1 MTDDAR
7 QAAPSPSTI
16 RGVVAGHGTFAS
28 GIISAVEQITGRGAQ
43 FVAISNTGLCLDD
56 IQGALARAL
65 DDTGAR
71 VIFTDL
77 PAGSCT
83 MAVRRMI
90 RERAGVMLVTGVNLS
105 LLLDF
110 AMQDQGD
117 PAEAVQAALDR
128 GRASMVA
135 YGLPAAPPAAVGA
148 TAAGAPPSRV

>member
-1 MTDDAR
+1 
-7 QAAPSPSTI
+7 
-16 RGVVAGHGTFAS
+16 S
-28 GIISAVEQITGRGAQ
+28 GIISAVDQITGRGGQ

-65 DDTGAR
+65 DETGAR

-90 RERAGVMLVTGVNLS
+90 RERPGVLLVTGINLS

-110 AMQDQGD
+110 AMQDEAD
-117 PAEAVQAALDR
+117 PLQAVQEALDR
-128 GRASMVA
+128 GRASMTAHGV
-135 YGLPAAPPAAVGA
+135 PVHGA
-148 TAAGAPPSRV
+148 

>member
-1 MTDDAR
+1 VTEVSADT
-7 QAAPSPSTI
+7 AAVSTV
-16 RGVVAGHGTFAS
+16 RGIVAGHGTFAL

-56 IQGALARAL
+56 IQGTLAQAL
-65 DDTGAR
+65 DSTGAR

-90 RERAGVMLVTGVNLS
+90 RERPGVLLVTGVNLS

-110 AMQDQGD
+110 AMQDHED
-117 PAEAVQAALDR
+117 PVQALQSALDR
-128 GRASMVA
+128 GRASMVVHGA
-135 YGLPAAPPAAVGA
+135 IPAVA
-148 TAAGAPPSRV
+148 